1 MASASSRTCSVF
13 LGFDDEEFSET
24 MKGLAW
30 SHDGPEF
37 SPRIELMSFEIDLSA
52 RLAADVWRRV
62 VLVCGQLAAAVNPL
76 RLRCGKI
83 SGHATD
89 GQRALTVE
97 IQGRECAAVRELVI
111 ALFAQAKLA
120 QAADDASFEPH
131 ACIFCARARNGAV
144 APPPWSERADW
155 VERELGGAAKFE
167 GRVVHATRLEL
178 WETSDDDV
186 PAWTQ
191 LRAWRLATPP
201 GAVLLARVL
210 GMSEPLPAALVQRA
224 GGGGEQDRASLER
237 EREVEL
243 EMDAIAREMQLNHAD
258 TDELRRLAARAT
270 HCIDEAD
277 PPPRAGGDAPPPGK
291 AAQRMLAEME
301 AMKQTLEA
309 KEQIVQAKLAM
320 ANKLAARNHQV
331 SEMASIV
338 SSLPFAGPAPAAKP
352 SAAEMLSELNR
363 MAAQL
368 GDGAARE

>member
-270 HCIDEAD
+270 HCIDKAEPSPSRK
-277 PPPRAGGDAPPPGK
+277 PPPDK
-291 AAQRMLAEME
+291 AARRMLAEME

-331 SEMASIV
+331 SEMTSIV
-338 SSLPFAGPAPAAKP
+338 SSLPLAGPAPPAAKP
-352 SAAEMLSELNR
+352 SAADMLSELNR

-368 GDGAARE
+368 GGDPAGE